1 MPALKRHPLVRSDLQ
16 SAYDWYEDQL
26 PGLGGEFREEF
37 FHVYRKLDQHPLLY
51 AVRFANVR
59 RLNLDRFPYGIFYV
73 VKLDELRV
81 LAVLHA
87 SRDTEYILADRRR
100 TFSAGSI

>member
-1 MPALKRHPLVRSDLQ
+1 MPAPKKHPLVRADLQ

-37 FHVYRKLDQHPLLY
+37 FRVYRKLRLGPLLY
-51 AVRFANVR
+51 AVRFSGIR
-59 RLNLDRFPYGIFYV
+59 RLNVDRFPYGIFYI
-73 VKLDELRV
+73 VKPDEVCV

-87 SRDTEYILADRRR
+87 SRDNEQILDERRR
-100 TFSAGSI
+100 TFFAHEF

>member
-1 MPALKRHPLVRSDLQ
+1 MPALIRHPLVRADLQ

-37 FHVYRKLDQHPLLY
+37 SRAYRKLGQGPLLY

-59 RLNLDRFPYGIFYV
+59 RLNLDRFPYGIFYI
-73 VKLDELRV
+73 VKPDEVRV

-87 SRDTEYILADRRR
+87 SRDNEYILDERRR
-100 TFSAGSI
+100 TFFAREF